1 MNSRHP
7 DPRRVWKGG
16 SEPRLLTP
24 DNRDPVDPLDAVYPL
39 VNPFSCIFRAPVG
52 KKEQDVALALCFL
65 DFFMTASS
73 ISYTFETIFGKTTSK
88 NALKKYGF
96 A

>member
-1 MNSRHP
+1 MPPLSR
-7 DPRRVWKGG
+7 DPRD
-16 SEPRLLTP
+16 PL
-24 DNRDPVDPLDAVYPL
+24 DPVDPLM
-39 VNPFSCIFRAPVG
+39 NPFSCIFRAPVG
-52 KKEQDVALALCFL
+52 KNDQDVALALCFL

-73 ISYTFETIFGKTTSK
+73 ISYTFETILGKTTSK